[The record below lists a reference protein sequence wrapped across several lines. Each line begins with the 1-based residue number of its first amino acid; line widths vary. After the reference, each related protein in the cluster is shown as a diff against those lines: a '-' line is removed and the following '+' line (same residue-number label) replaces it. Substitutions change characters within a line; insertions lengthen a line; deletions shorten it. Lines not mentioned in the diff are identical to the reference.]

1 VVIVLP
7 DAGELSIEQASAI
20 PASGGYKKRQ
30 KLDTL

>member
-1 VVIVLP
+1 LTV
-7 DAGELSIEQASAI
+7 AGALFSGQASAI